1 MVSVMPESEAK
12 VSKLRVRGTH
22 GTSLSR
28 AQQIEHSGFLT
39 TPGRIGVGAYFWTA
53 VVETEDCLELARR
66 LARTWATKAEKG
78 GQYASDKEKSLAI
91 VEVEVEFEEQ
101 DVLSLDD
108 PEMTFRL
115 WSLVREK
122 LASLLGLKTESDW
135 EGASDKI
142 NKRQGEI
149 HGFIEAFILE
159 LENNLGRRFK
169 VIFKSQ
175 ACPKLSDPVLHY
187 IGNHSC
193 FAIRDT
199 NVIGSMNI
207 TN

>member
-1 MVSVMPESEAK
+1 MISESETQPLR
-12 VSKLRVRGTH
+12 LRVRGTH

-28 AQQIEHSGFLT
+28 AQQIDKDGFQAK
-39 TPGRIGVGAYFWTA
+39 PGRIGVGAYFWTA
-53 VVETEDCLELARR
+53 IVDTEECLDLAKK

-78 GQYASDKEKSLAI
+78 GQYAGDKERSLAI
-91 VEVEVEFEEQ
+91 VEVDVEFEVH
-101 DVLSLDD
+101 DVLSLDN

-115 WSLVREK
+115 WSLIREK
-122 LASLLGLKTESDW
+122 LASLLGLRSETDW
-135 EGASDKI
+135 AVASEKI
-142 NKRQGEI
+142 NKLQGEI
-149 HGFIEAFILE
+149 HGFIEAFVLE
-159 LENNLGRRFK
+159 LEENLGRRFK

-175 ACPKLSDPVLHY
+175 ACPKYSDPILHY

-199 NVIGSMNI
+199 SVIGSMNI

>member
-1 MVSVMPESEAK
+1 MATVTSEPE
-12 VSKLRVRGTH
+12 VQTSKIRVRGTH

-28 AQQIEHSGFLT
+28 ARLIEEHGFVAK
-39 TPGRIGVGAYFWTA
+39 PGRIGVGAYFWTA
-53 VVETEDCLELARR
+53 MVETDDCLDLARR

-91 VEVEVEFEEQ
+91 VEVEVAFEAH

-115 WSLVREK
+115 WALIREK
-122 LASLLGLKTESDW
+122 LASLLGLKNDKDW

-159 LENNLGRRFK
+159 LEANLGRRFK

-175 ACPKLSDPVLHY
+175 ACPKHSDPVLHY

-207 TN
+207 TH